1 MVLDQVERAVS
12 VAQRAGRGEAGVLE
26 IGFTGSMPFS
36 EVLPRILRDLRA
48 VYPRIQLHLRE
59 LTARDQIENLAAG
72 KLDVGFIRPTKH
84 DQSTALETRILLSE
98 PLVVALH
105 ASHLLAQKKR

>member
-59 LTARDQIENLAAG
+59 LTSRDQIENLAAG
-72 KLDVGFIRPTKH
+72 KLDFGFIRPTQH
-84 DQSTALETRILLSE
+84 D
-98 PLVVALH
+98 
-105 ASHLLAQKKR
+105 